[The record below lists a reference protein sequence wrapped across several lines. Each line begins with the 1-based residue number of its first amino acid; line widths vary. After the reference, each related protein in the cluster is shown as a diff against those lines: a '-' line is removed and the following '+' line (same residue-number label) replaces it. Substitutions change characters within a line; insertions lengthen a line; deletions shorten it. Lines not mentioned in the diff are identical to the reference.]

1 MYISQAVY
9 MSEMTVSLNLHT
21 GQSGCIHNV
30 YVYKSRKVSMRGVKE
45 WKKKV
50 EIIET
55 SWALAIKIH
64 AHEQL
69 YFSTEV
75 YWNLELNLSGI
86 DLQNSILLIKLWPHQ
101 HI

>member
-1 MYISQAVY
+1 
-9 MSEMTVSLNLHT
+9 
-21 GQSGCIHNV
+21 
-30 YVYKSRKVSMRGVKE
+30 VKKE
-45 WKKKV
+45 V

-55 SWALAIKIH
+55 SWTLAIKIH

-86 DLQNSILLIKLWPHQ
+86 DLQNSTSSSNFGPINIFNTKMHTPDLGKSKYMSRA
-101 HI
+101 